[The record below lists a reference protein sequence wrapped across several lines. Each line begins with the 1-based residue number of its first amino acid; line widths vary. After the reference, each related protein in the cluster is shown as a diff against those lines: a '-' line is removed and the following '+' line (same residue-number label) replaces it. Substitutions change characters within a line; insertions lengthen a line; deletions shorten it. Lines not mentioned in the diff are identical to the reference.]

1 MDPKLHDGFDDE
13 LDIQALLDKYLPE
26 DHAEEFPSS
35 EDIEKEESSADIPV
49 EETIPDTEEENVSED
64 AQALEEFKEFD
75 HPADVKEEVSFESQE
90 SAFDLSAFDLSDEK
104 QEIEE
109 LSDYSTK
116 EIDVAPSTDNG
127 EFSFY
132 DDFELAEVDET
143 EEEQDGSAGLNGDA
157 VYESEKKSDDG
168 VEYDAYGEFFN
179 EAEVQNEIKETEP
192 SAKSSRNADEVLKS
206 AADAVLDLGDD
217 KLIIDEDIIAELMA
231 SDDAQFGGIEGF
243 EDIETLSGFGT
254 ATHDIVDAEDEKE
267 YATPEAEVDSENA
280 DINAIPD
287 EDADEYEDYVGATI
301 NELEAENHGETDMD
315 FIVAFGLEDELKRH
329 VGDNRASKLKKS
341 YDKEIERREEIERK
355 SVTNEYRD
363 ASQNTEITSLYKK
376 AYKSSKIKIIL
387 TAILGLVI
395 LFYENLPLIGYQLSS
410 FLDPAVYPVVYVMVD
425 LQITLLAVA
434 VVYDRVL
441 NGFGKLFRGKPSPD
455 SIMSVAAVFSV
466 VYSIIAASTAVPP
479 SEPTLFNFPVVF
491 CAFLTAVYS
500 YLTIKREIFSFN
512 IVSSKKPKY
521 VLNRLAPSEAVM
533 ETAAF
538 GDEDMGDVLKIE
550 KVSFIDG
557 YFYRTESANS
567 SNRAVVLMCLGL
579 SLVLAVLFGIYS
591 ALVNNTVMSSI
602 MMGYAAF
609 VTALPMSVLFLH
621 SYPFF
626 KANSASYDLNSTI
639 IGENT
644 LEEYSG
650 ASVMT
655 FDDKLVFPSV
665 GVKVQNVKVYNNYRF
680 DRVLYYAASVFT
692 KTGGPLS
699 DVFELATL
707 ETGYSEDVLLTG
719 IGDGYLQADVDGKS
733 IMFGR
738 ADDLREQDVDIP
750 EDISAEDDDEDV
762 SVMYMIFKGKLV
774 AKMNIKY
781 NLDSDFE
788 YIVKQLAGSG
798 MSICVKTL
806 DPNIDEQMIR
816 NRVRLDRYP
825 MKVIRYSSLEEVASV
840 AERSDSGIVARG
852 SAKGL
857 LETVTYC
864 DKILDAKRTNSF
876 VCLIQAI
883 ISVVVLAVVL
893 LTGGFS
899 SFRSVFSVLIQA
911 FWLIPM
917 TVITKAMLK

>member
-1 MDPKLHDGFDDE
+1 MDPKNHDGIDDE
-13 LDIQALLDKYLPE
+13 FDIQALLDKYLPE
-26 DHAEEFPSS
+26 DHAEEFASS
-35 EDIEKEESSADIPV
+35 DDTGDEDIPV
-49 EETIPDTEEENVSED
+49 NDSDSAEEISGVPEEVKDDTGVYDEY
-64 AQALEEFKEFD
+64 EEFEHSEKLAENTVSSDAED
-75 HPADVKEEVSFESQE
+75 HG
-90 SAFDLSAFDLSDEK
+90 FDLSAFDLSDNAPK
-104 QEIEE
+104 VEE
-109 LSDYSTK
+109 LSDYNTK
-116 EIDVAPSTDNG
+116 EIDIASPKDDGT

-132 DDFELAEVDET
+132 DDFEITEVEET
-143 EEEQDGSAGLNGDA
+143 DGGEETSVSYD
-157 VYESEKKSDDG
+157 SEGEEADDG
-168 VEYDAYGEFFN
+168 AGYDAYGEFFN
-179 EAEVQNEIKETEP
+179 SDEEVKEEKTPELEV
-192 SAKSSRNADEVLKS
+192 KTSRGADEVLKS

-231 SDDAQFGGIEGF
+231 SDEAQFGGIEGF

-254 ATHDIVDAEDEKE
+254 ATHNKVEVKE
-267 YATPEAEVDSENA
+267 SSAGKEAPAADQNA
-280 DINAIPD
+280 VLTEEIN
-287 EDADEYEDYVGATI
+287 EDADEYEDYVGTTI
-301 NELEAENHGETDMD
+301 NELEAETHGETDMD

-355 SVTNEYRD
+355 SVSNEYRD
-363 ASQNTEITSLYKK
+363 ASQNNEITAQYKK
-376 AYKSSKIKIIL
+376 AYKFSKLKIIL
-387 TAILGLVI
+387 TAILGLLI
-395 LFYENLPLIGYQLSS
+395 LVYENLPLVGYQLSS

-441 NGFGKLFRGKPSPD
+441 YGFGRLFRGKPSPD
-455 SIMSVAAVFSV
+455 SILSVAALFSI
-466 VYSIIAASTAVPP
+466 VYSVIAASTATPP
-479 SEPTLFNFPVVF
+479 YEPTLFNFPVVF

-500 YLTIKREIFSFN
+500 YLTVKREIFSFN

-521 VLNRLAPSEAVM
+521 VLDRLAPSEAVM
-533 ETAAF
+533 EAAAF

-567 SNRAVVLMCLGL
+567 SNKAVVFMCLGL
-579 SLVLAVLFGIYS
+579 SAVLAVLFGIYS

-626 KANSASYDLNSTI
+626 KANSASYDVNSTI

-707 ETGYSEDVLLTG
+707 ETGYSDDVLLTG

-738 ADDLREQDVDIP
+738 ADDLREQDVEIP
-750 EDISAEDDDEDV
+750 EDITDEDGEEDI

-781 NLDSDFE
+781 DLDSDFE

-798 MSICVKTL
+798 MSVCVKTL

-816 NRVRLDRYP
+816 DRVRIDKYP
-825 MKVIRYSSLEEVASV
+825 MKVIRYSSLEEVATVS
-840 AERSDSGIVARG
+840 ERSDSGIVARG

-883 ISVVVLAVVL
+883 LSVVVLAVVL
-893 LTGGFS
+893 LSGNFS
-899 SFRSVFSVLIQA
+899 SFRSVFSVLLQA

-917 TVITKAMLK
+917 AIITKAMLK